1 MKNAQKIEIITEKRA
16 ISQIISIID
25 KHGVTGYTV
34 IGDVTGKGKRG
45 EQTGYDLNDVFKN
58 TMIITICDEEQ
69 ATAIVADVKVFLQ
82 RISGICVVSDVKYV
96 LH

>member
-1 MKNAQKIEIITEKRA
+1 MKSVQKLEIITEKRS
-16 ISQIISIID
+16 IEQIIDIIE

-45 EQTGYDLNDVFKN
+45 IKHGDDLNDVFKN
-58 TMIITICDEEQ
+58 TMIITICNEEQ
-69 ATAIVADVKVFLQ
+69 VKTIVADMKIFLQ
-82 RISGICVVSDVKYV
+82 RISGICVVSDVNYV